1 MEMGLYLIRFDGNKG
16 IVKCNHF
23 EKDNTIKVLK
33 SIKSISAN
41 KIEIKT
47 LGTSGTI
54 KALIRKH
61 MPNKILN

>member
-1 MEMGLYLIRFDGNKG
+1 MGINLTRFDGRKG
-16 IVKCNHF
+16 IVRCNHI
-23 EKDNTIKVLK
+23 EKDKTINLLK
-33 SIKSISAN
+33 SINNIYKH

-61 MPNKILN
+61 MDKEILF